1 MSESA
6 PRSARQL
13 RPMLIG
19 LGVLALIGIALTF
32 QNSIL
37 KNRNKAKLDLIRAA
51 GLPVDLFELDE
62 SYEIP
67 SGATNAAD
75 IYQDAFASMIDMD
88 RGNTNSPYRIKL
100 KEPHLSYPQ
109 PTIDYLK
116 AWTGSNS
123 TAIALLHQGA
133 DHSHARYPQDYTLG
147 YSALLPHLGP
157 LKGAV
162 QLLTYH
168 ACLQGESGSFNDA
181 IVSLETSMS
190 LAESLNNEPEI
201 IGQLV
206 RMAAHQII
214 VNTIEH
220 ILNHHALS
228 DAHLKRLFRL
238 LEGRESP
245 EPLVS
250 GFSGEM
256 CMGLSFFED
265 PQSVGGLGAAGVF
278 NAGSGIGSK
287 MASGAILT
295 ALQTSGLWERDK
307 NFFIDAYSGYR
318 AALHSHFPAALKKAE
333 RVNQTVQTSR
343 RGIRNLVSRVIL
355 PAISRVIEKEAHRI
369 AALRTTQTGI
379 AIERYRLA
387 HDGTPPEKLTELVPH
402 FLPSL
407 LEDPFDGKPL
417 RYRQFEGGYVTWSIG
432 KDQED
437 NQGDLR
443 PIKKTPKDV
452 RFRMLCNTKEPTP

>member
-1 MSESA
+1 
-6 PRSARQL
+6 
-13 RPMLIG
+13 
-19 LGVLALIGIALTF
+19 
-32 QNSIL
+32 
-37 KNRNKAKLDLIRAA
+37 
-51 GLPVDLFELDE
+51 
-62 SYEIP
+62 
-67 SGATNAAD
+67 
-75 IYQDAFASMIDMD
+75 
-88 RGNTNSPYRIKL
+88 
-100 KEPHLSYPQ
+100 
-109 PTIDYLK
+109 
-116 AWTGSNS
+116 
-123 TAIALLHQGA
+123 
-133 DHSHARYPQDYTLG
+133 
-147 YSALLPHLGP
+147 
-157 LKGAV
+157 
-162 QLLTYH
+162 
-168 ACLQGESGSFNDA
+168 
-181 IVSLETSMS
+181 
-190 LAESLNNEPEI
+190 
-201 IGQLV
+201 
-206 RMAAHQII
+206 
-214 VNTIEH
+214 
-220 ILNHHALS
+220 
-228 DAHLKRLFRL
+228 
-238 LEGRESP
+238 
-245 EPLVS
+245 
-250 GFSGEM
+250 
-256 CMGLSFFED
+256 
-265 PQSVGGLGAAGVF
+265 
-278 NAGSGIGSK
+278 